1 MTLAI
6 LASII
11 VSMKKIIKLSDNTV
25 VVIENKA
32 ISIVQQ
38 LFSDKMVVVTNFD
51 ELKRIIKEGGE

>member
-1 MTLAI
+1 LTLAI